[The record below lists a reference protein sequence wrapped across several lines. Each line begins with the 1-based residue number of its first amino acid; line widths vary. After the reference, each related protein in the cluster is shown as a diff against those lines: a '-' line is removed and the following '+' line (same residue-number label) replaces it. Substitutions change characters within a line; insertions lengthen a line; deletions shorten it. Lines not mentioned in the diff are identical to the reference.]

1 MNKVL
6 PIFFQEYLTK
16 LSNETED
23 SSQVA
28 DLEAELS
35 GLKMEEQQLVEELEM
50 LKQENKSIDEELDQ
64 QHKARELLEQQ
75 EEEYWKQYSH
85 HKQQL
90 LLAEAGLSI
99 MM

>member
-1 MNKVL
+1 M
-6 PIFFQEYLTK
+6 TK

-35 GLKMEEQQLVEELEM
+35 SLKMEEQQLVEELEM
-50 LKQENKSIDEELDQ
+50 LKQENKSIDEELEQ
-64 QHKARELLEQQ
+64 QHKAREMLEQQ

-99 MM
+99 MIHSFIL